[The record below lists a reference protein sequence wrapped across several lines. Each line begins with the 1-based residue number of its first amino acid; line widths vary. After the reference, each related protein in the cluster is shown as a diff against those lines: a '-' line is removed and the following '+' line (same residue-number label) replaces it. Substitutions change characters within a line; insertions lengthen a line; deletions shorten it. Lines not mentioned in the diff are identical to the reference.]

1 MFNCK
6 RKKLEKQMA
15 LEAEQQ
21 AALNREAERLAQLES
36 ERARAP
42 RASLRY
48 MNNRGPVPV
57 APPSDFIQLTPIVQ
71 PIPLVP
77 YSTQMQPLL
86 TFDDYYENEDTEY

>member
-1 MFNCK
+1 MCSRK

-21 AALNREAERLAQLES
+21 AAFNREAEELAAA
-36 ERARAP
+36 ERAKGP

-48 MNNRGPVPV
+48 MNNRGPVPI

-86 TFDDYYENEDTEY
+86 TFDDYENEELEY